1 MAHPPSPPPDSASAS
16 DVPLPE
22 TALLPAL
29 DRLVDDL
36 ESHGVDSAGL
46 RALQA
51 ELSEL
56 EHPPG
61 FFARVSRTVKDTLRR
76 NWGHV
81 VGELKETARLV
92 TLVRKAVRHGR
103 GSLTDEERSE
113 ARAQVADL
121 MRMAPASAVFVA
133 LEVFPLPGTA
143 VFTPWVLI
151 RLGLL
156 PSRWREAH
164 VLHGLRQ
171 EADKLRQTAHPEEA
185 EAVERMVEAVEA
197 GCKRRERAA
206 HDAALLTH
214 WDFDGN
220 GRWDPDERAAYEHLL
235 GELSRAARRRA
246 SDRVWFLRHADYV
259 FGPFRLSEVHD
270 MDTDVD
276 LLVCL
281 DKDTPWVDLADL
293 KARLPTEPGASGEP
307 GLAGR

>member
-1 MAHPPSPPPDSASAS
+1 M
-16 DVPLPE
+16 PE
-22 TALLPAL
+22 TALRPAL

-36 ESHGVDSAGL
+36 DAHGVDSSGL
-46 RALQA
+46 RALQS
-51 ELSEL
+51 ELGDL

-61 FFARVSRTVKDTLRR
+61 FFARMSKKVKDTLRR

-81 VGELKETARLV
+81 LGEMHETARLV
-92 TLVRKAVRHGR
+92 SLVRKAMRHGR
-103 GSLTDEERSE
+103 GALTAEERSE

-121 MRMAPASAVFVA
+121 LRMAPASAVFLA

-164 VLHGLRQ
+164 VLHGLRK
-171 EADKLRQTAHPEEA
+171 EADKLRQTAHPDEA
-185 EAVERMVEAVEA
+185 AAVERMVEAVEA

-206 HDAALLTH
+206 HEAALLTH

-220 GRWDPDERAAYEHLL
+220 GRWDPDERAAYEQML
-235 GELSRAARRRA
+235 GELSRAAHKRA
-246 SDRVWFLRHADYV
+246 SDRVWFLRHDAYV
-259 FGPFRLSEVHD
+259 FGPFRLSEMMQVE
-270 MDTDVD
+270 TDVD

-281 DKDTPWVDLADL
+281 ERDTPWVDFTDL
-293 KARLPTEPGASGEP
+293 RGRLTP
-307 GLAGR
+307 